1 MAELPHGIRRAFR
14 LALRQQ
20 PVEREVDAE
29 IEFHL
34 EMRAAE
40 LVARGMTPE
49 AARAEARRRF
59 GDTREWSIAMSAI
72 DRERVARSERAE
84 WLVDLRQDL
93 HFGVR
98 TALRS
103 PLFTL
108 LAVLTLALGIG
119 ANAAVFGVVKSVL
132 LDALPYTD
140 ADRLVRVYGR
150 FLDGSNDRG
159 PLSAGT
165 VTDIAERQ
173 RSLVG
178 TAAFATL
185 PRESILSGA
194 DEPRVVRIEWA
205 EPKLFSVLGVN
216 AALGRTLRDNDAVGD
231 TAFTVMVTYDAWQ
244 QLLGGDPGV
253 VGGTIRIN
261 GISRTV
267 AGVLPR
273 GFVGPAGDADFY
285 YPLDVRPLLRDPISA
300 RGSGWLG
307 LVGRLKPGV
316 TPDAARREI
325 AAIGAD
331 LAREYPRDNGSITL
345 STVSLRDSMVGDTR
359 TPLLVLMAS
368 AGLVLLIACANLAA
382 ALLSRTISRR
392 KEFAVRMALGA
403 GRGRLV
409 RQLLTESALLA
420 IAGGVAGVALAALG
434 LGMLRRLAS
443 QALPS
448 YAELS
453 LDPGALI
460 FTFVLALCT
469 GIAFGLVP
477 AISARRSNTQGTLR
491 DESRGATESRPSR
504 RLRGVLVA
512 AQIALCVSLLA
523 GAGLLIRS
531 LAALTSAPLG
541 FVAGGVLSV
550 NVQLPADRYRSPEQQ
565 ASFYEQLE
573 ERVRALPGVTGVAD
587 ASSLPTAVM
596 QRNGIRVIGAP
607 PPPDDVLPFVL
618 YANVSPH
625 YFRTMGIPL
634 RSGRTFGTQD
644 GPDAPPTIII
654 SESMARRFWPN
665 GDALGAQL
673 RMGPNPN
680 STPLTVVGIVGDVR
694 NDAARTDAEPITYA
708 PNSQDVRPSRFL
720 LVRTSGDPLTLVRP
734 IRGVLASLDPNVP
747 MRNAMPLSA
756 FLSEGLTGRRLPVVL
771 MSAFGALALLLASV
785 GVYAMFAA
793 MAAARERE
801 FGIRV
806 ALGSTPR
813 DIAELV
819 LRQGGVWMLA
829 GLAGGALGVVL
840 VARLVSGLLYGVR
853 PFDPVT
859 LGVTVIAVV
868 VCAAVALL
876 VPVRRATHVD
886 PVRVLH

>member
-1 MAELPHGIRRAFR
+1 MADLPHGIRRAFR
-14 LALRQQ
+14 LALGRPPIEQ
-20 PVEREVDAE
+20 EVDAE
-29 IEFHL
+29 IDFHL

-40 LVARGMTPE
+40 LVERGMAPE
-49 AARAEARRRF
+49 AALAEARRRF
-59 GDTREWSIAMSAI
+59 GDTHEWGMAMSEV

-84 WLVDLRQDL
+84 WLSDLRQDL
-93 HFGVR
+93 HFGAR
-98 TALRS
+98 SALRS

-108 LAVLTLALGIG
+108 LAVVTLALGIG

-132 LDALPYTD
+132 LDALPYAD

-165 VTDIAERQ
+165 VTDIAARQ
-173 RSLVG
+173 RSFVG

-185 PRESILSGA
+185 PRESILEG
-194 DEPRVVRIEWA
+194 DEPRVVQVEWA
-205 EPKLFSVLGVN
+205 EPKLFRVLGVK
-216 AALGRTLRDNDAVGD
+216 AALGRTLRDDDAVGD
-231 TAFTVMVTYDAWQ
+231 TAFTVMVTYAAWQ

-253 VGGTIRIN
+253 VGGTIDIN
-261 GISRTV
+261 GITRTV

-273 GFVGPAGDADFY
+273 GFVGPGGDADFY
-285 YPLDVRPLLRDPISA
+285 YPLDVRLLLRDPISA

-307 LVGRLKPGV
+307 VVGRLKPGV
-316 TPDAARREI
+316 TVDGARRDV

-345 STVSLRDSMVGDTR
+345 STVPLRDSMVGDTR

-368 AGLVLLIACANLAA
+368 AGLVLLITCANLAG

-420 IAGGVAGVALAALG
+420 IAGGVAGIALAEGG
-434 LGMLRRLAS
+434 LAMLRRLAS
-443 QALPS
+443 RALPS

-453 LDPGALI
+453 LDPGALL

-477 AISARRSNTQGTLR
+477 ALSARRSNTQATLR
-491 DESRGATESRPSR
+491 DESRSATESRPSR

-531 LAALTSAPLG
+531 LAALTSASLG
-541 FVAGGVLSV
+541 FNAGGVLSV
-550 NVQLPADRYRSPEQQ
+550 NVQLPADRYRSLEEQEN
-565 ASFYEQLE
+565 FFEQLE
-573 ERVRALPGVTGVAD
+573 ERLRGLPGVTGVAD
-587 ASSLPTAVM
+587 ATALPTAVM

-607 PPPDDVLPFVL
+607 PPPDNVLPFAL
-618 YANVSPH
+618 YAGVSDD
-625 YFRTMGIPL
+625 YFRTLGIPL
-634 RSGRTFGTQD
+634 RSGRTFGPQD
-644 GPDAPPTIII
+644 GPDGPPTIII
-654 SESMARRFWPN
+654 SESMARRFWPK
-665 GDALGAQL
+665 GDALGAQM
-673 RMGPNPN
+673 RMGPDPN

-694 NDAARTDAEPITYA
+694 NDPTRPDAEPITYA
-708 PNSQDVRPSRFL
+708 PARQDVRQSRFL
-720 LVRTSGDPLTLVRP
+720 LVRTSGDPLALVRP
-734 IRGVLASLDPNVP
+734 FRGVLTALDPSVP
-747 MRNAMPLSA
+747 MRDAMALSA
-756 FLSEGLTGRRLPVVL
+756 FLSDGLTGRRRPVVL

-806 ALGSTPR
+806 ALGSTR
-813 DIAELV
+813 REIAALV
-819 LRQGGVWMLA
+819 LRQGAVWMLA
-829 GLAGGALGVVL
+829 GLVGGAAGVVV

-853 PFDPVT
+853 PLDPVALGIT
-859 LGVTVIAVV
+859 LLTVVA
-868 VCAAVALL
+868 CALVALL
-876 VPVRRATHVD
+876 VPVRRATRVD
-886 PVRVLH
+886 PITTLR

>member
-1 MAELPHGIRRAFR
+1 MADLPHGIRRAFR
-14 LALRQQ
+14 LALRRPPIEQ
-20 PVEREVDAE
+20 EVDAE
-29 IEFHL
+29 IAFHL
-34 EMRAAE
+34 EMRVAE
-40 LVARGMTPE
+40 LVESGMAPE
-49 AARAEARRRF
+49 AALAEARRRF
-59 GDTREWSIAMSAI
+59 GNTHEWRVAMSAV

-84 WLVDLRQDL
+84 WLGDLRQDL
-93 HFGVR
+93 RFGAR
-98 TALRS
+98 SALRE

-140 ADRLVRVYGR
+140 AGRLVRVYGR

-178 TAAFATL
+178 TAAFATM
-185 PRESILSGA
+185 PRESILSGGA
-194 DEPRVVRIEWA
+194 EPRVVRVEWA
-205 EPKLFSVLGVN
+205 EPKLFRVLGVN
-216 AALGRTLRDNDAVGD
+216 AALGRTLRDDDAVGD

-253 VGGTIRIN
+253 VGGAIRIN

-273 GFVGPAGDADFY
+273 GFVGPGGDADFY
-285 YPLDVRPLLRDPISA
+285 YPLDVRILLRDPISA

-307 LVGRLKPGV
+307 VVGRLEPGATV
-316 TPDAARREI
+316 DATRREI

-331 LAREYPRDNGSITL
+331 LAREYPLDNGSIAL
-345 STVSLRDSMVGDTR
+345 STVPLRDSMVGDTR
-359 TPLLVLMAS
+359 APLLVLMAS
-368 AGLVLLIACANLAA
+368 AGLVLLITCANLAA

-392 KEFAVRMALGA
+392 KEFAVRVALGA
-403 GRGRLV
+403 GQGRLL

-420 IAGGVAGVALAALG
+420 FVGGVAGIALAAGG
-434 LGMLRRLAS
+434 LSMLRRLAS

-460 FTFVLALCT
+460 FTFVLALLT

-477 AISARRSNTQGTLR
+477 ALSARRSNTQSTLR
-491 DESRGATESRPSR
+491 DESRGASESRQSR

-531 LAALTSAPLG
+531 LAALTSASLG
-541 FVAGGVLSV
+541 FDPGAVLSV
-550 NVQLPADRYRSPEQQ
+550 NIQLPADSYRSPEQQ
-565 ASFYEQLE
+565 ESFFERLEEQL
-573 ERVRALPGVTGVAD
+573 RALPGVTGVAD
-587 ASSLPTAVM
+587 ASALPTAVM

-607 PPPDDVLPFVL
+607 PPPDNVLPFAL
-618 YANVSPH
+618 YANVSDD
-625 YFRTMGIPL
+625 YFRTLGIPL
-634 RSGRTFGTQD
+634 RSGRAFGRQD
-644 GPDAPPTIII
+644 VADSPPTVII
-654 SESMARRFWPN
+654 SESMARRFWPK

-673 RMGPNPN
+673 RMGPDPN

-694 NDAARTDAEPITYA
+694 NDPARPDAEPMTYV
-708 PNSQDVRPSRFL
+708 SERQDVRPSRFL
-720 LVRTSGDPLTLVRP
+720 LVRTSGDPLALVRP
-734 IRGVLASLDPNVP
+734 IRSALGSLDPNVP
-747 MRNAMPLSA
+747 MRNAMPLRA

-771 MSAFGALALLLASV
+771 MTAFGALALLLASV
-785 GVYAMFAA
+785 GIYAMFAA
-793 MAAARERE
+793 MAAAREQE

-813 DIAELV
+813 EIASLV
-819 LRQGGVWMLA
+819 LRQGGVWMVA
-829 GLAGGALGVVL
+829 GLVGGAAGVVV

-859 LGVTVIAVV
+859 LGVTLLAVV
-868 VCAAVALL
+868 ACAMVALL
-876 VPVRRATHVD
+876 VPVRRATRAD
-886 PVRVLH
+886 PIKTLR